1 MRRRLLRAAARRGL
15 IEREDAQ
22 AMGAWDHGGG
32 FSLDAS
38 VRVEADDRLGLERLL
53 RYCARPAFALERL
66 REIDAQHLVYESVK
80 PGPGGSVTLMLTPL
94 ELLDRLAALIPPPR
108 RHRHRYFGVL
118 APNAPLRAA
127 VTALAGPQAE
137 TPAAQTPAAAAA
149 APLPAPAS
157 ASAET
162 AQAAEEPIHRQAA
175 RYAWALLLA
184 RIYEVF
190 PLLCPKC
197 GGEIRIIAFLTE
209 ASAVREILAHLGE
222 PTSPPPMAPARGP
235 PLWEMPDAA
244 QGRVR
249 PAGPAGAGLRIRS
262 AHRLVARRGSDLAR
276 RGALVPWV
284 AETASAAAPATHG
297 TTCVVILARFSGF
310 ISTQFPRDDC

>member
-1 MRRRLLRAAARRGL
+1 MPACVSKRRTGK
-15 IEREDAQ
+15 
-22 AMGAWDHGGG
+22 AWNVCC
-32 FSLDAS
+32 AT
-38 VRVEADDRLGLERLL
+38 R
-53 RYCARPAFALERL
+53 ARPAFALERL
-66 REIDAQHLVYESVK
+66 REIDPEHLVYESVK

-118 APNAPLRAA
+118 APNAPLRSA

-137 TPAAQTPAAAAA
+137 TPAAQTPAAAAGA
-149 APLPAPAS
+149 APPAPAS

-197 GGEIRIIAFLTE
+197 GGEIRIIAFITE
-209 ASAVREILAHLGE
+209 APAVREILTYLGE
-222 PTSPPPMAPARGP
+222 PTSPPRMAPARGP
-235 PLWEMPDAA
+235 PLWEMADAGDPNAQPAPDYEFD
-244 QGRVR
+244 Q
-249 PAGPAGAGLRIRS
+249 RI
-262 AHRLVARRGSDLAR
+262 
-276 RGALVPWV
+276 
-284 AETASAAAPATHG
+284 AS
-297 TTCVVILARFSGF
+297 
-310 ISTQFPRDDC
+310 